1 MKTPPVAGRLQHF
14 FSVLLLITVCFASC
28 KKDSSQLI
36 EAAKD
41 ETTNK
46 VIAWL
51 EKQRASASTE
61 GAAKIESLKES
72 LDFSLLTVVPFPP
85 GETVLIIP
93 VKNSFVTTSNADKN
107 PANSLV
113 LFLGKDQEVRKGNIV
128 QYISFERISS
138 RRVLANFLDSYYR
151 FRITD
156 FTGSLV
162 YITITDEIA
171 YELNYIK
178 GNANYYKS
186 MEKKKLGNLTETCY
200 EIGWYYFWSDGSVTW
215 EPIGGYCD
223 DCVPARTVNGQTY
236 RVNCGGGGGGGGGS
250 NEEPPLLT
258 KEMDWLVYTE
268 NMYGQPIKITAKVQ
282 FWGRKV
288 STEPQGGHFTQTN
301 DHGTY
306 TENFS
311 TYGMD
316 WASVYTQAWHG
327 TQFGYQS
334 VQGNIVYAP
343 YTLPPKYISK
353 TQNFMFA
360 EIFP

>member
-1 MKTPPVAGRLQHF
+1 MKTPPVAGRLQHIF
-14 FSVLLLITVCFASC
+14 VVLLLTVLLGSC
-28 KKDSSQLI
+28 KKDSSPLI
-36 EAAKD
+36 EASKD

-51 EKQRASASTE
+51 EKQKTQASAE

-85 GETVLIIP
+85 GEVVLVIP

-113 LFLGKDQEVRKGNIV
+113 LFLNKNHEIRRCNIV
-128 QYISFERISS
+128 QYISSQRISS
-138 RRVLANFLDSYYR
+138 RRALADFFNSYYR

-162 YITITDEIA
+162 YLTFTDEIA

-178 GNANYYKS
+178 GDVNYYKS
-186 MEKKKLGNLTETCY
+186 MEKKQLGNLAETCY
-200 EIGWYYFWSDGSVTW
+200 EIGWYYYWSDGSVTW

-236 RVNCGGGGGGGGGS
+236 RVNCGGGGGGGGGN
-250 NEEPPLLT
+250 NEEPPALT
-258 KEMDWLVYTE
+258 KEMDWEVYSE
-268 NMYGQPIKITAKVQ
+268 NMYGPPAKITAKVQ

-288 STEPQGGHFTQTN
+288 SGELQGGHFTQAT
-301 DHGTY
+301 DHNTY
-306 TENFS
+306 TENFN

-316 WASVYTQAWHG
+316 WVTVYSQSWHG
-327 TQFGYQS
+327 TQFGYQT
-334 VQGNIVYAP
+334 VQGNITYAP
-343 YTLPPKYISK
+343 YTLPPKYINKPK
-353 TQNFMFA
+353 TFMFA
-360 EIFP
+360 EVFP